1 MSHNWG
7 YKQGA
12 KMAKDMG
19 LGKVGPSVV
28 TVKTHVRA
36 PRMAKMPPAP
46 APSANANPVKA
57 YKKGGKVSK
66 KGC

>member
-1 MSHNWG
+1 MSHDWG
-7 YKQGA
+7 YKQA
-12 KMAKDMG
+12 KKMSADMG
-19 LGKVGPSVV
+19 LGKPGPAVV

-36 PRMAKMPPAP
+36 PRMSKLPPAP
-46 APSANANPVKA
+46 APSAKANPMKA